1 MRPHRTAIAAAL
13 AAAILAP
20 GLARGAGYGI
30 YEQGAAALGMAGA
43 HTASVHDASA
53 AFYNPAALVRLDG
66 KQLYLGGTWLYT
78 RTSFAGVDPYPG
90 FGVSEEMEPGN
101 FFPPTVYWTNHFAK
115 NWAYGVSANA
125 PFGLGVSWKDPDNFT
140 GRDRVTKA
148 DLQGLHG
155 GFSLA
160 WAASDRLSFGAGFD
174 AIFAGVEL
182 HQIQR
187 ELIPGGGGARAN
199 VADVQLKASNKPGYG
214 FNLATLWEA
223 NEQWK
228 FGAYY
233 RSQVDV
239 EIDDGEATFEQILT
253 GDATF
258 DAAVAAALPANQN
271 DVQTT
276 LHFPAMW
283 SAGAAWTPVPAWT
296 WELDFNWTQWTA
308 FDELKLTFPSASPAG
323 SLDTTLPEDYED
335 SFRVS
340 VGAEH
345 RLARFAYRFG
355 YYFDDA
361 AAPTESVTPLL
372 PDAPRHGVT
381 IGYSRQL
388 GEKKNWTLDWYDLAL
403 FLEDRS
409 TEGIERDGYNGTYKG
424 FVNAMGLSLAYR
436 W

>member
-1 MRPHRTAIAAAL
+1 MKPLRSAIAAAL

-90 FGVSEEMEPGN
+90 FGASEEMEPGN
-101 FFPPTVYWTNHFAK
+101 FFPPTVYWTNRFAEK
-115 NWAYGVSANA
+115 WAYGVSFNA
-125 PFGLGVSWKDPDNFT
+125 PFGLGVSWKNPHEFT
-140 GRDRVTKA
+140 GRGRVTEA
-148 DLQGLHG
+148 DLAGLHG
-155 GFSLA
+155 GLSLA
-160 WAASDRLSFGAGFD
+160 WAASDRLSFGGGAD
-174 AIFAGVEL
+174 VILAGVEL
-182 HQIQR
+182 HQVGQAIV
-187 ELIPGGGGARAN
+187 PGGGGLEAN
-199 VADVQLKASNKPGYG
+199 IADVTLEARNKPGYG
-214 FNLATLWEA
+214 FNLATLWQA

-228 FGAYY
+228 FGMYY

-253 GDATF
+253 GNAAF
-258 DAAVAAALPANQN
+258 DAYVADTLPEKQD

-283 SAGAAWTPVPAWT
+283 SVGAAWNPTPAWT
-296 WELDFNWTQWTA
+296 WELDFNWTQWSA
-308 FDELKLTFPSASPAG
+308 FDELKLTFPSASPAD
-323 SLDTTLPEDYED
+323 SLDTTIREDYED
-335 SFRVS
+335 AFRIS

-345 RLARFAYRFG
+345 RLSKFSYRFG
-355 YYFDDA
+355 YYYDEA

-381 IGYSRQL
+381 IGYSRQF
-388 GEKKNWTLDWYDLAL
+388 GARKNWTFDWYNLAL

-409 TEGIERDGYNGTYKG
+409 TEGLERDGYNGTYKG